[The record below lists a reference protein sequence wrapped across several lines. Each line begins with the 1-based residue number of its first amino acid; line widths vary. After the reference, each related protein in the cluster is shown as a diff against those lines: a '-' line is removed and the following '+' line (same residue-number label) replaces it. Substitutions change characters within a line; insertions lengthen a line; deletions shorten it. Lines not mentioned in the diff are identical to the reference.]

1 MSLLERFSPKE
12 VGALRQGISPGHKP
26 SNREEKD
33 MGYESRLYVVN
44 RRELKWDGKLLGIYR
59 DMIAKFDMSCV
70 GWNPEHIFTTPID
83 FPIEYDENDEEVYDD
98 MYGKRCGMTSVSAVI
113 SAIEALEERE
123 HYRRFKPLLGFL
135 KALDESEWDD
145 LRVVHFGY

>member
-1 MSLLERFSPKE
+1 
-12 VGALRQGISPGHKP
+12 
-26 SNREEKD
+26 

-44 RRELKWDGKLLGIYR
+44 RRELRWDGKPLGIYR

-70 GWNPEHIFTTPID
+70 GWNPCHIFTTPID
-83 FPIEYDENDEEVYDD
+83 FPIEYDANGNEVYDD
-98 MYGKRCGMTSVSAVI
+98 MYGERCGMASVSTVI

-135 KALDESEWDD
+135 RGLDELEWDD

>member
-1 MSLLERFSPKE
+1 
-12 VGALRQGISPGHKP
+12 
-26 SNREEKD
+26 

-44 RRELKWDGKLLGIYR
+44 RVEIKFNGELYRVWGEKLAR
-59 DMIAKFDMSCV
+59 FDMCCI
-70 GWNPEHIFTTPID
+70 GLYNPEFVFATPID
-83 FPIEYDENDEEVYDD
+83 FPIEYDDNDEEVYDD
-98 MYGKRCGMTSVSAVI
+98 MYGKRCGMASVSAVI

>member
-1 MSLLERFSPKE
+1 
-12 VGALRQGISPGHKP
+12 
-26 SNREEKD
+26 

-44 RRELKWDGKLLGIYR
+44 RRELRWDGKSLGIYR

-70 GWNPEHIFTTPID
+70 RWNPDEIFTTPID
-83 FPIEYDENDEEVYDD
+83 FHIGYNEKNEPIYNDL
-98 MYGKRCGMTSVSAVI
+98 YGKRCGMASVSAVI
-113 SAIEALEERE
+113 SAIEALEGRE

-135 KALDESEWDD
+135 KGLDESEWDD

>member
-1 MSLLERFSPKE
+1 
-12 VGALRQGISPGHKP
+12 
-26 SNREEKD
+26 

-44 RRELKWDGKLLGIYR
+44 RRELKWDGKPLGIYR

-70 GWNPEHIFTTPID
+70 RWNPGHIFTTPID
-83 FPIEYDENDEEVYDD
+83 FPIEYDANGNEVYDD
-98 MYGKRCGMTSVSAVI
+98 IYGKRCGMASVSAVI
-113 SAIEALEERE
+113 AAVEALEERE

>member
-1 MSLLERFSPKE
+1 
-12 VGALRQGISPGHKP
+12 
-26 SNREEKD
+26 
-33 MGYESRLYVVN
+33 MGYESRLYIVD
-44 RRELKWDGKLLGIYR
+44 RRELKWNGELIQIYGNE
-59 DMIAKFDMSCV
+59 IARFDMGCV
-70 GWNPEHIFTTPID
+70 VWNPDNIFTTPID
-83 FPIEYDENDEEVYDD
+83 FPIEYDKNDEEVYDD

-135 KALDESEWDD
+135 KSLDESEWDD

>member
-1 MSLLERFSPKE
+1 
-12 VGALRQGISPGHKP
+12 
-26 SNREEKD
+26 

-44 RRELKWDGKLLGIYR
+44 RRELRWDGKLLGIYR

-70 GWNPEHIFTTPID
+70 GWNPKHIFTTPID
-83 FPIEYDENDEEVYDD
+83 FAIEYDENDNDVYKD
-98 MYGKRCGMTSVSAVI
+98 MYGDICGMASVSEVITAV
-113 SAIEALEERE
+113 EALEERE

-135 KALDESEWDD
+135 KGLDESEWDD

>member
-1 MSLLERFSPKE
+1 
-12 VGALRQGISPGHKP
+12 
-26 SNREEKD
+26 

-44 RRELKWDGKLLGIYR
+44 RRELRWDGKLLGIYR

-70 GWNPEHIFTTPID
+70 GWNPEHIFTIPID
-83 FPIEYDENDEEVYDD
+83 FPIEYDENDNEVYDD
-98 MYGKRCGMTSVSAVI
+98 MYGKRCGMASVSAVI
-113 SAIEALEERE
+113 AVIEALEERE